1 MNKRKQLEAQR
12 DDLQRKI
19 QGFFASGYPAH
30 EELEQLS
37 AINTKLKEFY
47 GFEEKNKRL
56 QSTYGAPVEP
66 KKFLRGV
73 FGRGNLQANKE
84 DKSSDKPNA
93 IAFYKTPTDKRAPTV
108 LYDDLDDDKIK
119 YLLHQRD
126 CFLLPCG
133 FYGRRWTSERASS
146 IFAMVFDL
154 DEVEE
159 NHLSNLL
166 FQLQNKV
173 IPQPTYIVNSG
184 HGLHLWYVFE
194 EPIKLNLQNKDIIV
208 KYVNGLKYDLGEYRI
223 FTDYLC
229 GSNEQGFQNY
239 VHAYRMPGSATKM
252 GAPYI
257 VTAFKSGKKVTLSYL
272 ADFTTGNFKETLEE
286 SPSKYTLEECK
297 TLFPQWY
304 ERITTGKICTYP
316 RNPAIYES
324 YLKRLENEAQY
335 KCRYWCIYV
344 LAAIAA
350 QCGIEYEK
358 LKEDAYSLLP
368 RFVELSDEDIFT
380 AEDIEAGLRNYY
392 APDALKLSNAT
403 KTELTRIEF
412 KQARRNHLK
421 QAEHLE
427 QARAIRDIKQRRAG
441 KEWRNN
447 NGRPKGSGTKE
458 HIIKEWREENPDGT
472 KADCIRSTG
481 ISKPTVYK
489 YWNTEK
495 V

>member
-84 DKSSDKPNA
+84 DKNSGKPNA
-93 IAFYKTPTDKRAPTV
+93 IAFYRTTKTNKHAPGI

-119 YLLHQRD
+119 YLSKQKD

-133 FYGRRWTSERASS
+133 FYGRRWTAERADC

-184 HGLHLWYVFE
+184 HGLHLWYVLE
-194 EPIKLNLQNKDIIV
+194 QPIKMNLQNKNTIT
-208 KYVNGLKYDLGEYRI
+208 KYVDGLKYDLGKYRI
-223 FTDYLC
+223 FTSYLC
-229 GSNEQGFQNY
+229 GSPEQGFQSY

-257 VTAFKSGKKVTLSYL
+257 VTAFKSGKKVTLAYL

-324 YLKRLENEAQY
+324 YLKRLETEATY
-335 KCRYWCIYV
+335 KHRYYCIYT
-344 LAAIAA
+344 LAATAA
-350 QCGIEYEK
+350 QCDIEYEK

-380 AEDIEAGLRNYY
+380 PEDIEDALRNYY
-392 APDALKLSNAT
+392 APDALKMSNARKT
-403 KTELTRIEF
+403 KNTAIEF
-412 KQARRNHLK
+412 KQARRNGRKREEHLK
-421 QAEHLE
+421 I
-427 QARAIRDIKQRRAG
+427 ARAMQGVIDPGA
-441 KEWRNN
+441 EWRNKD
-447 NGRPKGSGTKE
+447 GRPKGSGTKE